1 MHLAELYRFKVDR
14 DAAGKRLDQ
23 FLTHCIPSLSRSQ
36 VQRLIEKGNVLVN
49 SKKER
54 SSFRVR
60 LNDEVEMIVPPPE
73 QITLSPEPIPL
84 DILYEDDDLLVINK
98 PAGLVVHPAAGH
110 RSGTL
115 VNALLN
121 HCPDLSGIGGYLRP
135 GIVHRLDKDT
145 SGLMLVSKSDLTHRE
160 LAAQLKAR
168 KIKRKYLALVHGEVR
183 EEKGLIDA
191 PLGRD
196 PLNRKRIT
204 VLSKD
209 DPYGR
214 EARTH
219 YRVKERFPGYTL
231 LDVEL
236 ETGRTH
242 QIRVHLAYA
251 GYPVAGDPVY
261 GPRRNPLQLPGQAL
275 HAYRITFTHPRTG
288 ELLNFE
294 APPPPAFSQALDY
307 LRSLRSK

>member
-1 MHLAELYRFKVDR
+1 MAELYRFKVDR